1 MQKFQKRSKRN
12 LVIGFGFSLFVLLL
26 SSAFSFFSI
35 NQLLDSQRWVEH
47 TTQVQSGLN
56 NLISQMKDA
65 ETGQRGF
72 LLTADEDF
80 LEPYQGAREQVAGY
94 LAQVQQLT
102 QDNQSQQ
109 KDFPLLEK
117 LIDEKLVVIDRTIAD
132 KKLGI
137 PPSVS
142 TLLRGKS
149 TMDSI
154 RVMVKTMNERESKLM
169 VSRNAR
175 LNRFVVFTPILIGI
189 AALLGMLI
197 TLLFYKRVQK
207 DSGIATALEQ
217 ELLDKQQSTD
227 RQIGA
232 ISKVATRISKGDY
245 GVRVDP
251 EDLK

>member
-1 MQKFQKRSKRN
+1 
-12 LVIGFGFSLFVLLL
+12 
-26 SSAFSFFSI
+26 
-35 NQLLDSQRWVEH
+35 
-47 TTQVQSGLN
+47 
-56 NLISQMKDA
+56 MKDA

-72 LLTADEDF
+72 LLTADETF
-80 LEPYQGAREQVAGY
+80 LEPYQGAREKIAGF
-94 LAQVQQLT
+94 LSHVRQLT

-109 KDFPLLEK
+109 KDLPLLEN
-117 LIDEKLVVIDRTIAD
+117 LIDEKFTIIDRTIAD

-142 TLLRGKS
+142 TLLRGKA
-149 TMDSI
+149 TMDSV
-154 RVMVKTMNERESKLM
+154 RVMVKTMNERENKLM

-175 LNRFVVFTPILIGI
+175 LKRFVVFTPIIIGI
-189 AALLGMLI
+189 AALLGLLI

-207 DSGIATALEQ
+207 DGLIATALEQ

-227 RQIGA
+227 RQIDT